1 MVLVMVM
8 CGGTDIT
15 TIGQDLFRTTAECII
30 HLILSGGIMIP
41 FIMDTDTD
49 TDMHTGT
56 THIGGLTIHGITIVH
71 MEEISILQYL

>member
-15 TIGQDLFRTTAECII
+15 TIGQDLFHTTAECII

-49 TDMHTGT
+49 MHTDT